1 MKRRHLL
8 LAAPAL
14 LALPAIRAQTRESA
28 PDPARAPRLVASFSL
43 LADLLRE
50 IAPPGF
56 EVQALVGADA
66 DAHVFEPRP
75 SDARRLAEADLVVV
89 NGLGFEGWL
98 DRLVRASG
106 YRGTVVTASRD
117 ARVRRAGSA
126 ADPHAWLDVTQAR
139 RYVATMAAA
148 LVARWPAE
156 ADTVRRRTAD
166 YDARLASLDAQIRQH
181 LDAIPRTRRRVV
193 AAHDAFGYFGDAYG
207 VDFLAA
213 RGWNPHA
220 EPSAAAIARLV
231 RQVREQQAHALF
243 LENIADPRLIER
255 IARESGAR
263 VGGTLYADALSAPGG
278 PADSYLRLM
287 AHNVRTL
294 ADALGPETP
303 R

>member
-1 MKRRHLL
+1 MQRRLLL
-8 LAAPAL
+8 LAAPSVL
-14 LALPAIRAQTRESA
+14 LPEAAHAQ
-28 PDPARAPRLVASFSL
+28 ARAPRLVASFSL

-56 EVQALVGADA
+56 EVQALVGVDA

-75 SDARRLAEADLVVV
+75 SDARRVAEADLVVV

-106 YRGTVVTASRD
+106 YRGSVLTASRD
-117 ARVRRAGSA
+117 AIVRRAGPA
-126 ADPHAWLDVTQAR
+126 ADPHAWLDVAQAR

-148 LVARWPAE
+148 LVVRWPAE
-156 ADTVRRRTAD
+156 ADAVRSRAAD
-166 YDARLASLDAQIRQH
+166 YDARLALLDAQIRRR
-181 LDAIPRTRRRVV
+181 LGAIPRAQRRVV
-193 AAHDAFGYFGDAYG
+193 SAHDAFGYFGDAYG

-220 EPSAAAIARLV
+220 EPSAAAVARLV

-243 LENIADPRLIER
+243 LENITDPRLIEG

-278 PADSYLRLM
+278 PADTYLRLM

-294 ADALGPETP
+294 ADALGPETS